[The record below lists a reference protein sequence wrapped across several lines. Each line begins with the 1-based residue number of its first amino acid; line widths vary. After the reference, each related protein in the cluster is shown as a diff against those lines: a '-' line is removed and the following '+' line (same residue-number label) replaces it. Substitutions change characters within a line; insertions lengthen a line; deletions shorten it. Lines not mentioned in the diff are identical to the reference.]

1 MLKKFTFAALT
12 IFAAIALLPSLGQAQ
27 QQQQQQKAS
36 FFQRVIV
43 TRQPRFLING
53 ISIAQN
59 LRYEVVS
66 RLEVAP
72 SQGQGALAVRQS
84 VVSAK
89 LIAADPLSQATYTQA
104 LRNLAGTTFHY
115 ELNDENKVISFRGGK
130 RSRAVKSVKAPEG
143 NGFLMTSLIDD
154 DGWKELATLTFFQ
167 PPSQKQRWVDQ
178 MFHDWSPMGS
188 WTGETSY
195 TIGRK
200 RGKRQLYSY
209 QHTMKFQ
216 APEKSA
222 KGEVSPL
229 PFALDTAD
237 FKSMKSGGAITYD
250 VGRARVESVEEL
262 FHVQGVVAA
271 TVLGQPARIQ
281 LEEKQAFAIQIQDQ
295 NAWSQ

>member
-1 MLKKFTFAALT
+1 
-12 IFAAIALLPSLGQAQ
+12 
-27 QQQQQQKAS
+27 
-36 FFQRVIV
+36 
-43 TRQPRFLING
+43 
-53 ISIAQN
+53 
-59 LRYEVVS
+59 
-66 RLEVAP
+66 
-72 SQGQGALAVRQS
+72 
-84 VVSAK
+84 
-89 LIAADPLSQATYTQA
+89 
-104 LRNLAGTTFHY
+104 
-115 ELNDENKVISFRGGK
+115 
-130 RSRAVKSVKAPEG
+130 VKAPEG

-209 QHTMKFQ
+209 RHTMKFQ